1 MSDFRS
7 QLPAVHVLLAK
18 VQDLPHAAALA
29 AARAVLNKA
38 RREGLAGDWEA
49 AIRDEVERA
58 TAPHLRRVINATGV
72 VLHTNL
78 GRAPLSA
85 RAAAAVAEVA
95 SGYSNL
101 ELDLESGAR
110 GERLAGVA
118 PRLQRMFDV
127 EGALAVNNCAA
138 AVLLALSALAAGKEV
153 IVSRGELVEIGGSFR
168 IPDVITS
175 CGARLV
181 EVGTTNRTRVADY
194 ERAITAETAV
204 ILRVHPSNFH
214 VEGFT
219 EAADRAELAALAHRR
234 GLLYVDDLGSGARE
248 DRPGEPSVATVARAG
263 ADVVCFSGDKLFG
276 GPQAGIVIGRAAPL
290 ARMRKHP
297 LYRALRL
304 DRLVLAALEATLIG
318 IEAGE
323 ELPVD
328 TMLRHTEKTLR
339 ARAASLAAAIGP
351 RASLI
356 AANGLPGG
364 GSLPAVRLQ
373 GAAVAVAGHATQL
386 VRALRAGPHAV
397 VARVENETV
406 ILDLLTVQPTEDQAL
421 CNAVIAAIAA
431 YPPAK

>member
-38 RREGLAGDWEA
+38 RREGPAGDWEA
-49 AIRDEVERA
+49 AIRDEVQKA
-58 TAPHLRRVINATGV
+58 NAPHLRRVINATGV

-118 PRLQRMFDV
+118 PRLQRLFDV

-181 EVGTTNRTRVADY
+181 EVGPPT
-194 ERAITAETAV
+194 
-204 ILRVHPSNFH
+204 
-214 VEGFT
+214 
-219 EAADRAELAALAHRR
+219 
-234 GLLYVDDLGSGARE
+234 
-248 DRPGEPSVATVARAG
+248 ARASRTMS
-263 ADVVCFSGDKLFG
+263 ARS
-276 GPQAGIVIGRAAPL
+276 PQR
-290 ARMRKHP
+290 
-297 LYRALRL
+297 LR
-304 DRLVLAALEATLIG
+304 
-318 IEAGE
+318 
-323 ELPVD
+323 
-328 TMLRHTEKTLR
+328 
-339 ARAASLAAAIGP
+339 
-351 RASLI
+351 
-356 AANGLPGG
+356 
-364 GSLPAVRLQ
+364 
-373 GAAVAVAGHATQL
+373 
-386 VRALRAGPHAV
+386 
-397 VARVENETV
+397 
-406 ILDLLTVQPTEDQAL
+406 
-421 CNAVIAAIAA
+421 
-431 YPPAK
+431 